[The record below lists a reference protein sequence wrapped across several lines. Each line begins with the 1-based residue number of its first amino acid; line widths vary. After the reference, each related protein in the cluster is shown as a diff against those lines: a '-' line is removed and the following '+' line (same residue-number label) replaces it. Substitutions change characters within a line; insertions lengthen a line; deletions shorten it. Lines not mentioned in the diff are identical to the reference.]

1 MKRRSEQRV
10 GRDHGP
16 LSHTG
21 ELCKEGGRERESE
34 GARWGGKEKG
44 AEAGFGQRGKDRRD
58 DARTWELCRRRT
70 WFNRRAS
77 ASLHTASAYKES
89 MGGCDDW
96 KWRDSSREIERDVAI
111 YRVCHMRRFLSE
123 SLHAPE
129 PHCGPGTLPLLA
141 MERVLRASGPANA
154 AFKESEW
161 PFCREFPSFFDPC
174 AYRIQS
180 LPFRFPR
187 KVL

>member
-21 ELCKEGGRERESE
+21 ELCKEGGRERERARE
-34 GARWGGKEKG
+34 QGGAGKRREPKLASG
-44 AEAGFGQRGKDRRD
+44 VAKDRRD

-141 MERVLRASGPANA
+141 MKRVLRASGPANA
-154 AFKESEW
+154 AFKDSKW
-161 PFCREFPSFFDPC
+161 PFCREFPSFF
-174 AYRIQS
+174 
-180 LPFRFPR
+180 F
-187 KVL
+187 